1 MRPLLFGKTAR
12 KKLYLTVWYGY
23 LQEFYIP
30 VGDFLSF
37 RRETFTIILNGDDC
51 DRGNGICKTFTT
63 FHAARLWSKNKRY
76 NGFTVIR

>member
-1 MRPLLFGKTAR
+1 M
-12 KKLYLTVWYGY
+12 
-23 LQEFYIP
+23 P

-37 RRETFTIILNGDDC
+37 RRENFTFILNGNDC

-63 FHAARLWSKNKRY
+63 FHAARLWSKNKNY

>member
-1 MRPLLFGKTAR
+1 M
-12 KKLYLTVWYGY
+12 
-23 LQEFYIP
+23 P

-37 RRETFTIILNGDDC
+37 RRENDC